1 MKEVMKT
8 PKKNAKKIVT
18 KGPASGDSKKSK
30 MKPLSNKETKNWK
43 KRVLDEDDDD
53 FELDF
58 EEDFDDFDSFDS
70 YDDDRY

>member
-1 MKEVMKT
+1 
-8 PKKNAKKIVT
+8 
-18 KGPASGDSKKSK
+18 

-43 KRVLDEDDDD
+43 KRILDEDDDD